1 MTKDDLVERLLAG
14 DRRALARTITHVEN
28 GTPDG
33 FDALRRLY
41 PRTGRAR
48 IIGVTGPA
56 GSGKSTLVGA
66 LAREQRR
73 RGNTVGIIAVDPSS
87 PYTRGALLGDRIRM
101 QDLTSDPGVFLR
113 SMATRG
119 ALGGLS
125 ETAGDVAS
133 VLDAAGYD
141 VIILET
147 VGAGQ
152 DEVDVASAAHTTVV
166 VSVPGMGDT
175 VQSLKAGILEIADVF
190 VVNKADHTGADT
202 VVAELNGMLDLA
214 DHTIDSY
221 RPPVLLTVAAQDRGT
236 TELTDAI
243 DAHRAYLEKTGAL
256 EHGRRQRA
264 RHDILESAKNAFLRR
279 FLEAIEGQPL
289 DDAILRVAAREID
302 PHTAAA
308 TLTTRVDPP

>member
-1 MTKDDLVERLLAG
+1 MTPDDLVERLLAR

-28 GTPDG
+28 GSPAG
-33 FDALRRLY
+33 FEALRRLY

-56 GSGKSTLVGA
+56 GSGKSTIVGA

-73 RGNTVGIIAVDPSS
+73 RGHTVGIIAVDPSS

-101 QDLTSDPGVFLR
+101 QDLTADPGVFLR

-141 VIILET
+141 VVILET

-175 VQSLKAGILEIADVF
+175 VQSLKAGILEIADIF
-190 VVNKADHTGADT
+190 VVNKADRSGADT
-202 VVAELNGMLDLA
+202 LVAELSGMLDLA
-214 DHTIDSY
+214 DHTADSY
-221 RPPVLLTVAAQDRGT
+221 RPPILLTIAPQEQGIA
-236 TELTDAI
+236 ELADAI

-264 RHDILESAKNAFLRR
+264 RHDILEAAKNAFLRR

-308 TLTTRVDPP
+308 TLTAHVDSP